1 MSNMWASRKVPL
13 MVAGGIFAG
22 LLYSTYGANQQPRPR
37 STHDATTQL
46 PVSETLQGVAGSG
59 GPRAKGDDG
68 ESPRDTRIYSSD
80 PSSAS
85 KRDVSKV
92 KGPGE

>member
-37 STHDATTQL
+37 TTHEASSQT
-46 PVSETLQGVAGSG
+46 PVSETLQGIAGSG
-59 GPRAKGDDG
+59 GPRARATTA
-68 ESPRDTRIYSSD
+68 SPRDTRIYSSD

-85 KRDVSKV
+85 KRDATKV
-92 KGPGE
+92 KGAGE